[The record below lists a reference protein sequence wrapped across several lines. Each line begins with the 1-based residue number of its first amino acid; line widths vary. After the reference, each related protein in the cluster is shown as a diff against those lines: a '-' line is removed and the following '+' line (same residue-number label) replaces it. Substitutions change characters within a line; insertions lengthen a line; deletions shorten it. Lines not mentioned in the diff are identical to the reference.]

1 MANSNNDYN
10 HMSYDSDKSL
20 GKRLRKEEK
29 KSKRRVD
36 KNMLRHIIDVDGK
49 YDDDL
54 LDDLEDTNFNT
65 K

>member
-10 HMSYDSDKSL
+10 NHMSFDNDRTL
-20 GKRLRKEEK
+20 GKKLRKEEK

-36 KNMLRHIIDVDGK
+36 RNILRHIIDVDGK
-49 YDDDL
+49 YNDDL
-54 LDDLEDTNFNT
+54 LDELEDQDY